1 MQITAVYENE
11 NLLSKFTINFSS
23 FVNNYFGMSI
33 VKFLTSKVFFKQLAI
48 AVVAVVVFCFL
59 ILKWL
64 DITTNNGEFVTVPD
78 LKGKSLQTVKIE
90 LDDNQLSM
98 EIQDSSNYNPNYPK
112 FSVIEQDPIAGAQV
126 KENRKIY
133 LTLNPSGYRKV
144 AVPEIMRRTF
154 RQAKPTLEALG
165 FEVGDKTYIDNI
177 GKDVVLGIKY
187 KGSDIKQGDMLPLTS
202 KIDLVLG
209 NGNRPSSN

>member
-1 MQITAVYENE
+1 
-11 NLLSKFTINFSS
+11 
-23 FVNNYFGMSI
+23 MSI
-33 VKFLTSKVFFKQLAI
+33 IKFLKSKVFFKQLAL

-59 ILKWL
+59 LLKWL

-78 LKGKSLQTVKIE
+78 LKGKSLETVEIE
-90 LDDNQLSM
+90 LDDNDLVMQ
-98 EIQDSSNYNPNYPK
+98 IQDSANFNPNYPK

-144 AVPEIMRRTF
+144 AVPEIMRRTY

-165 FEVGDKTYIDNI
+165 FILGEKTYIDNI
-177 GKDVVLGIKY
+177 GKDVVLGIKH
-187 KGSDIKQGDMLPLTS
+187 KGKNIKVGDKLPLKS

-209 NGNRPSSN
+209 NGNRASSN

>member
-1 MQITAVYENE
+1 
-11 NLLSKFTINFSS
+11 
-23 FVNNYFGMSI
+23 MSI

-48 AVVAVVVFCFL
+48 AVVAVAVFCFF

-64 DITTNNGEFVTVPD
+64 DVTTNNGEFIEVPD
-78 LKGKSLQTVKIE
+78 LKGKSLETVKIE
-90 LDDNQLSM
+90 LDDKQLAM

-126 KENRKIY
+126 KEDRKIY

-144 AVPEIMRRTF
+144 GVPNILRRTL

-165 FEVGDKTYIDNI
+165 FKMGEKTYIDNI
-177 GKDVVLGIKY
+177 GKDVVLGIKH
-187 KGSDIKQGDMLPLTS
+187 KGKNISVGDMLPLTS

-209 NGNRPSSN
+209 NGNRDSSN